1 MSAPENT
8 PYTADAALSR
18 PRWRRWLLRGVGIV
32 AALALIGGVVLI
44 VIIVRYGQQHR
55 AQPADVIIVLGGGTE
70 GTERRAEHGAALYR
84 AGYAPVVL
92 CSGGVDRQDISEAQ
106 RCARTL
112 VQHGVPGSAVVLE
125 ERSLSTEENA
135 IETRAIMQAAGWRT
149 AVLVS
154 DSYHLWRARWLFEE
168 RGITVYTSP
177 AQRTTGA
184 LAASDHAYSV
194 LREVVAVVWH
204 AGKSALGLP
213 YTRTPAVS
221 PPTRPDMGPG

>member
-8 PYTADAALSR
+8 PHTVGLSASR
-18 PRWRRWLLRGVGIV
+18 VRWRRWLLRGSGIV
-32 AALALIGGVVLI
+32 AALALVGGLVLV

-55 AQPADVIIVLGGGTE
+55 AQPADVIIVLGGGAE
-70 GTERRAEHGAALYR
+70 GTERRATHGAALYH

-92 CSGGVDRQDISEAQ
+92 CTGGVDRQGVSEAL

-112 VQHGVPGSAVVLE
+112 VRHDVPAPAIALE
-125 ERSLSTEENA
+125 EYSYSTEENA
-135 IETRAIMQAAGWRT
+135 IEARAIMQRQGWHT

-177 AQRTTGA
+177 AQRTSGPLPA
-184 LAASDHAYSV
+184 DDHTYSV
-194 LREVVAVVWH
+194 LREVAAVVWH

-213 YTRTPAVS
+213 YTRTPAQIA
-221 PPTRPDMGPG
+221 PGPDMGPQ